1 MRNLNQKM
9 WKELT
14 NEEQQKLM
22 SIANAIDGITG
33 DKPKAS
39 GKCIIDFGET
49 GYSVAGTVTVT
60 EEEDV
65 IEIDN
70 EAVIYSPSL

>member
-22 SIANAIDGITG
+22 SIANAIDGRTG
-33 DKPKAS
+33 NNVKKS
-39 GKCIIDFGET
+39 GDCIVDFGET
-49 GYSVAGTVTVT
+49 GYSVAGRVLVT
-60 EEEDV
+60 EEENI
-65 IEIDN
+65 IEIDS